1 MQPVSELRS
10 GLAIMPLV
18 LLIIPLLIVLIL
30 LFRKG
35 GRTTRRLIIIVPV
48 VLLSV
53 VVLTF
58 FMRLAFHKRFV
69 IKHIGTMPHP
79 SVAYIESNNI
89 TPPIW
94 KDDIAKQF
102 QVDNYPS
109 IRSAARGLT
118 DKVSDALP
126 GILPQQQEPMEVKV
140 LGNVERTILDQVAR
154 LLQDHF
160 SSTDIKVKV
169 VENDRL
175 SSFVDRIDKKESI
188 AMVKV
193 NITAVGS
200 FSIGGPVPFSAKHST
215 LQITATA
222 PGGQITESIG
232 FLDKPWVDNF
242 ADYINRNP
250 KGHWLLALS
259 QGPGATEQE
268 AQRQAMTN
276 ACGQVARLL
285 QERGQLNRSVFP
297 GDIHQGGFIEDRF
310 VQKLQGLSGP
320 IWREAMLINGAPE
333 KLEKLARKI
342 TNATAQQRQSKRTM
356 ILSLLGM
363 LAVISGVY
371 LFLNAATRG
380 YYTWSIRIM
389 LIILAGA
396 GVFLVLTIS

>member
-1 MQPVSELRS
+1 MQPAFATRS
-10 GLAIMPLV
+10 GLAIVPLV
-18 LLIIPLLIVLIL
+18 LLIIPLLFVLFL

-35 GRTTRRLIIIVPV
+35 GKVGRLIIIVPV
-48 VLLSV
+48 VLLPV
-53 VVLTF
+53 AVLTLF
-58 FMRLAFHKRFV
+58 FMRTAFHKRV
-69 IKHIGTMPHP
+69 AIEHIGTPPHP
-79 SVAYIESNNI
+79 SVVYIESNNI
-89 TPPIW
+89 TPSIW

-109 IRSAARGLT
+109 IRSAARGLA

-126 GILPQQQEPMEVKV
+126 GILPQQQESVEVKV

-154 LLQDHF
+154 LLHNHF
-160 SSTDIKVKV
+160 HLTDIKVVK
-169 VENDRL
+169 NDRL
-175 SSFVDRIDKKESI
+175 SSFIDRIDKKESI
-188 AMVKV
+188 AVVKV

-222 PGGQITESIG
+222 PNGRIRESIG
-232 FLDKPWVDNF
+232 FLDKPWVDDF

-285 QERGQLNRSVFP
+285 QERGQLNRSVSP
-297 GDIHQGGFIEDRF
+297 GDIRRGGFIEDRF

-320 IWREAMLINGAPE
+320 IWREAMLINGTPE

-342 TNATAQQRQSKRTM
+342 ANVTARQRKSRGTT

-389 LIILAGA
+389 LIILTGA

>member
-1 MQPVSELRS
+1 MQPLFATRS
-10 GLAIMPLV
+10 NFTIGPGEIFIIL
-18 LLIIPLLIVLIL
+18 LLIGLFL
-30 LFRKG
+30 LFMKG

-48 VLLSV
+48 VLLPVAVLTLLMRLTFHKQV
-53 VVLTF
+53 VVEQ
-58 FMRLAFHKRFV
+58 
-69 IKHIGTMPHP
+69 IGTNPGP
-79 SVAYIESNNI
+79 SVTYIESNNV

-94 KDDIAKQF
+94 MDGIEKQF

-126 GILPQQQEPMEVKV
+126 SILSQQQEPMEIKV

-154 LLQDHF
+154 LLHNHF
-160 SSTDIKVKV
+160 HLTDIKV
-169 VENDRL
+169 VENNRL

-193 NITAVGS
+193 NITAIGS
-200 FSIGGPVPFSAKHST
+200 FSISEPVPFSAKHST

-222 PGGQITESIG
+222 PDGQITESIG
-232 FLDKPWVDNF
+232 FLDKSWVDDF

-268 AQRQAMTN
+268 AQQQAMTN
-276 ACGQVARLL
+276 ACGQLARLL
-285 QERGQLNRSVFP
+285 QERGQLNGPVSP
-297 GDIHQGGFIEDRF
+297 GNIRRGDFIEDRF

-320 IWREAMLINGAPE
+320 IWREALLINGAPE

-342 TNATAQQRQSKRTM
+342 ANVTAHQRQTKRTT

-380 YYTWSIRIM
+380 YYTWSLRIM
-389 LIILAGA
+389 LIILAGV

>member
-10 GLAIMPLV
+10 GFAIVPLV
-18 LLIIPLLIVLIL
+18 LLIVPLLLGLFL

-35 GRTTRRLIIIVPV
+35 GRMRGLIMIVSGALVLV
-48 VLLSV
+48 VAITLFMPHKQVAVKYIGRNLGPSV
-53 VVLTF
+53 VC
-58 FMRLAFHKRFV
+58 
-69 IKHIGTMPHP
+69 
-79 SVAYIESNNI
+79 IESNNI

-102 QVDNYPS
+102 QVTETS
-109 IRSAARGLT
+109 G
-118 DKVSDALP
+118 
-126 GILPQQQEPMEVKV
+126 
-140 LGNVERTILDQVAR
+140 
-154 LLQDHF
+154 
-160 SSTDIKVKV
+160 
-169 VENDRL
+169 
-175 SSFVDRIDKKESI
+175 
-188 AMVKV
+188 
-193 NITAVGS
+193 
-200 FSIGGPVPFSAKHST
+200 FSA
-215 LQITATA
+215 
-222 PGGQITESIG
+222 
-232 FLDKPWVDNF
+232 KPWVDDF
-242 ADYINRNP
+242 ADFINRNP

-259 QGPGATEQE
+259 QNPATTEQE
-268 AQRQAMTN
+268 AQQEAMAD

-285 QERGQLNRSVFP
+285 QERGQLNRPVSP
-297 GDIHQGGFIEDRF
+297 GDIRQGGFIEDRF

-333 KLEKLARKI
+333 KLEILARKI

-389 LIILAGA
+389 LIILTGA